1 MKLPNTEGRRRSWT
15 VINFGKY
22 SKYRCKK
29 TLPQLLFHNP
39 DYFFWGHE
47 EKAFVKHG
55 FSQTEVEELY
65 AKATNIKVPQIYE
78 DRTLAEYHFQDSDHS
93 FVEMHLVSKA
103 ELTWPNSYRLDVI
116 DMSVPWKH
124 SNYDKSGYNNLLS
137 SLRHNLFG
145 STSCK
150 MTKKR
155 CEEFFSNDDNFVMS
169 EVEVAMQSLRLPG

>member
-1 MKLPNTEGRRRSWT
+1 MKLASPKRMNRSWT

-22 SKYRCKK
+22 SGKK
-29 TLPQLLFHNP
+29 TLPQLIFHNT
-39 DYFFWGHE
+39 DYFFWGHQ

-55 FSQTEVEELY
+55 FSPAEVEELY
-65 AKATNIKVPQIYE
+65 AKAIAIKVPQIHKE
-78 DRTLAEYHFQDSDHS
+78 GTLAEYHFQDSDHS
-93 FVEMHLVSKA
+93 FVGMYLVSKE
-103 ELTWPNSYRLDVI
+103 ELPCPRSYRLEVI

-124 SNYDKSGYNNLLS
+124 KNYDKQGYKNLLV

-169 EVEVAMQSLRLPG
+169 EVEVAIRLLRL